1 MGPAVERGG
10 GGEYACRVNNCT
22 RRTQHVMKANIAAII
37 LLLALLLPG
46 FLLGLYLAPW
56 FFLLMLVAAVV
67 PLYMVTRPREKK

>member
-1 MGPAVERGG
+1 
-10 GGEYACRVNNCT
+10 
-22 RRTQHVMKANIAAII
+22 MKANIAAII